1 MSYLYSMNKREL
13 NEKFEVL
20 HRQVNALWD
29 SSKPFQNQSAEYKQA
44 WQARFEVSRELRNF
58 RDKEERRTILGVR
71 DAHPLNVDAEF
82 RFREQNA
89 GVFNE
94 K

>member
-1 MSYLYSMNKREL
+1 MNKTEL
-13 NEKFEVL
+13 NQKFETL

-29 SSKPFQNQSAEYKQA
+29 SSKSLQDQSAEYSQA
-44 WQARFEVSRELRNF
+44 WKARFEVSRELRAF
-58 RDKEERRTILGVR
+58 EVREKKETFMGFR

-82 RFREQNA
+82 RFQEQNA

-94 K
+94 R

>member
-1 MSYLYSMNKREL
+1 MNKREL
-13 NEKFEVL
+13 NEQFEVL

-29 SSKPFQNQSAEYKQA
+29 SSKSFQNQSAEYKQA
-44 WQARFEVSRELRNF
+44 WQDRFEVSRELRNF
-58 RDKEERRTILGVR
+58 RDREERRTVLGVR

-94 K
+94 R

>member
-1 MSYLYSMNKREL
+1 MNKEQL
-13 NEKFEVL
+13 NEKFERL

-44 WQARFEVSRELRNF
+44 WQDRFEVARQLRNF
-58 RDKEERRTILGVR
+58 RTREERRTILGVR
-71 DAHPLNVDAEF
+71 DAHPLNVDAEL

-94 K
+94 R

>member
-1 MSYLYSMNKREL
+1 MNKAEL
-13 NEKFEVL
+13 NQKFEIL
-20 HRQVNALWD
+20 NRECNALWD
-29 SSKPFQNQSAEYKQA
+29 SSKSLQEQSSEWKQA